1 MTSEAIKRF
10 LWILWTGV
18 YFIMVIIG
26 IILFI
31 PFWIITGKNYWACLE
46 KKMRLSYF
54 EGIQPFE

>member
-1 MTSEAIKRF
+1 MKNEAIKRF

-18 YFIMVIIG
+18 YFIMVIFG

-31 PFWIITGKNYWACLE
+31 PFWIITGRNYWIYLE
-46 KKMRLSYF
+46 RKMRLSYF